1 MIGNK
6 CTQTSIRFLHY
17 YCHVSQSSNYYP
29 GTELFLQ
36 NIFLLNEKHEWKKV
50 NKTLKQKCFLEL
62 LLTILVCDMCF
73 LTDFVVWTTCQRLLR
88 VWVLHFPQ
96 GWVPV
101 KRLFPWCMVPLANYV
116 KHYLIPIANFWVGP
130 YPSPTCTLA
139 LSSTL
144 TPGLICFQIYM
155 LLLTDL
161 QSILLSLDFNIQLGC
176 YLFSNNL
183 FEILLITK

>member
-1 MIGNK
+1 MHTNK
-6 CTQTSIRFLHY
+6 HKIHY
-17 YCHVSQSSNYYP
+17 YCHVSQSSNNYLE
-29 GTELFLQ
+29 TMLFLH
-36 NIFLLNEKHEWKKV
+36 FFASWKTWMEKV
-50 NKTLKQKCFLEL
+50 NKTLKQKCFSEL
-62 LLTILVCDMCF
+62 LPTIPVCDMCF

-130 YPSPTCTLA
+130 NPSPTCTLA

-161 QSILLSLDFNIQLGC
+161 QSILLSLDSTIMLLSIFQQPVWN
-176 YLFSNNL
+176 SPNN
-183 FEILLITK
+183 